1 MSHRSVELVIGKLA
15 TDEGF
20 RRRFVADAV
29 AALGE
34 LRQHGH
40 ELTAVEVDALLALDL
55 AVIDR
60 LAGALDQRL
69 QKIDFG
75 SA

>member
-20 RRRFVADAV
+20 RRRFVANATG
-29 AALGE
+29 ALSE
-34 LRQHGH
+34 LGRHGH
-40 ELTAVEVDALLALDL
+40 ELTAVEVEALLALDL

-60 LAGALDQRL
+60 LAGAIDQRL
-69 QKIDFG
+69 QKVDLG